1 MLLTAAMQDS
11 IALRQLPNV
20 PEEAAEIAREK
31 AQAAREL
38 MLVLARTKEQA
49 EELLS
54 SRTFIT

>member
-1 MLLTAAMQDS
+1 LAA
-11 IALRQLPNV
+11 ARHAAV
-20 PEEAAEIAREK
+20 AAAEIAREK

>member
-1 MLLTAAMQDS
+1 MDADALDAA
-11 IALRQLPNV
+11 V
-20 PEEAAEIAREK
+20 AAAGNAREK